1 MAGSE
6 DGGPSDE
13 NSEWSDFSRN
23 NSAIDTF
30 DNVHFGAKSQDHTSV
45 INTLFTCFPLP
56 SDFQSADFFNG
67 APCANESRILD
78 HVDPA
83 LKTYGEPLVW
93 RGCETELKFS
103 KALHLLPCDDRNHL
117 LPGHLEEDSN
127 SVPTRTF
134 DFHKFAEKFNSQLS
148 CQTLNSGSNDLKEDR
163 VLSNQSD
170 RLSNSDDSNSENED
184 EIFLVF
190 RGKPNNRQSTFDEGQ
205 AAAGLSELSNGE
217 LLDLKQE
224 MAAYVKEYSDI
235 LVEELTLREE
245 LDREKEIKNN
255 FISTLLAVQSKI
267 RESQTGQGKGKK
279 GSSAYSGK
287 YLTTVIPY
295 DDCDGG
301 PSNKVLLQLIEIM
314 EALIA
319 DSPTVPG
326 LLTEYIL
333 KVLCAED

>member
-1 MAGSE
+1 ME
-6 DGGPSDE
+6 
-13 NSEWSDFSRN
+13 
-23 NSAIDTF
+23 
-30 DNVHFGAKSQDHTSV
+30 
-45 INTLFTCFPLP
+45 
-56 SDFQSADFFNG
+56 
-67 APCANESRILD
+67 
-78 HVDPA
+78 
-83 LKTYGEPLVW
+83 TYGEPLVW
-93 RGCETELKFS
+93 RGCETEVKFF
-103 KALHLLPCDDRNHL
+103 KALHLRPCSNGNHL
-117 LPGHLEEDSN
+117 LPGQVEEDSN
-127 SVPTRTF
+127 SVSTRTF
-134 DFHKFAEKFNSQLS
+134 DFHKFAEKFNAQL
-148 CQTLNSGSNDLKEDR
+148 TLNSGSDELTEDPALANPSEQ
-163 VLSNQSD
+163 LSKTVDSD
-170 RLSNSDDSNSENED
+170 SENED

-245 LDREKEIKNN
+245 LEREKEIKNK

-267 RESQTGQGKGKK
+267 RESQSGQGKGKK
-279 GSSAYSGK
+279 GSSVYSGK

-319 DSPTVPG
+319 DSPIVPG